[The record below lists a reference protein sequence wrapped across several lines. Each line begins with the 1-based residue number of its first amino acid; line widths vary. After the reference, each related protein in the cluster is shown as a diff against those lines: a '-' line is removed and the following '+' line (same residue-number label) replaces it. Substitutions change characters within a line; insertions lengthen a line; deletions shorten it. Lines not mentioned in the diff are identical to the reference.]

1 MLEIISI
8 PSGEFLHLQLR
19 GQITSATAPEL
30 DQALNGALGGQV
42 APQCVLDLGA
52 LAFTSSAGLRI
63 FLMLAKQI
71 RNAGGRLV
79 LCGAQPMVLKA
90 FELSGFTRIFT
101 IDLHAAFQ
109 LNNGGEAIG
118 LFAPNGALQASV
130 TFGPQSE
137 NISQGL
143 YPDGNLSGDLRSLTN
158 YTPRL
163 PNSLAGRLR
172 VIAITIQGSA
182 VTIQWQAAINRLY
195 RVEYKEDLAA
205 PTWTPLAP
213 AIQATAAT
221 ASATDN
227 PSGARQRFY
236 RVVLAE

>member
-8 PSGEFLHLQLR
+8 PAGEFLHLQLR

-30 DQALNGALGGQV
+30 DQALNGALGGQA

-101 IDLHAAFQ
+101 IVPDLEAARKH
-109 LNNGGEAIG
+109 L
-118 LFAPNGALQASV
+118 
-130 TFGPQSE
+130 
-137 NISQGL
+137 
-143 YPDGNLSGDLRSLTN
+143 
-158 YTPRL
+158 
-163 PNSLAGRLR
+163 
-172 VIAITIQGSA
+172 
-182 VTIQWQAAINRLY
+182 
-195 RVEYKEDLAA
+195 
-205 PTWTPLAP
+205 
-213 AIQATAAT
+213 
-221 ASATDN
+221 ASA
-227 PSGARQRFY
+227 
-236 RVVLAE
+236 